1 MPIAKPV
8 SAKINCYHCGDV
20 CPDEEF
26 HIEEKY
32 FCCFG
37 CKTVYEILNE
47 NDLCNYYDISKHP
60 GITQRNKVVFN
71 KYAVLDRSET
81 KRSFIRFT
89 DGQQTHV
96 TFYLPVMHCSSCIWL
111 LEHLHKLNPAIIQS
125 RVDFPKKEIS
135 IIYDENEIQLS
146 KVAELL
152 DAVGY
157 EPLLSLQDVEKNKA
171 KQIIGLHL

>member
-81 KRSFIRFT
+81 KDPSYGLPTGNKHMLHFIYPLCIA
-89 DGQQTHV
+89 V
-96 TFYLPVMHCSSCIWL
+96 PVSGYW
-111 LEHLHKLNPAIIQS
+111 N
-125 RVDFPKKEIS
+125 
-135 IIYDENEIQLS
+135 IYIN
-146 KVAELL
+146 
-152 DAVGY
+152 
-157 EPLLSLQDVEKNKA
+157 
-171 KQIIGLHL
+171 